1 MLASSIRSPLPTL
14 KVSPLIGQSIY
25 VLWDKDDSEELTGWY
40 KATVEEYHQDGR
52 LSMQYSCGSTEM
64 VDISA
69 TQWRFARKNGRIF
82 IPSDQPPPPQP
93 KNATT
98 NRSTQYIQ
106 GTAHKCKGFA
116 DDLIIID
123 SDATEHQHAI

>member
-1 MLASSIRSPLPTL
+1 MLASSIRSPFPTL

-25 VLWDKDDSEELTGWY
+25 VLWDEDDYEELTGWY

-52 LSMQYSCGSTEM
+52 LSMQYSCGFTEM

-69 TQWRFARKNGRIF
+69 TQWRFARKNGCIF

-98 NRSTQYIQ
+98 N
-106 GTAHKCKGFA
+106 
-116 DDLIIID
+116 
-123 SDATEHQHAI
+123 